1 MRISHTSPDG
11 RILLAVDLPAEALP
25 VDPVVLKIRDDII
38 QCVAGLHSE
47 LKLVD
52 AVCEQRRELTRD
64 YD

>member
-1 MRISHTSPDG
+1 
-11 RILLAVDLPAEALP
+11 VDLPAEALP